1 MKHYHRITMLLA
13 AMIFVA
19 FATPAAADKYEDTI
33 AVFKKSPQVQPFFE
47 TAYGYAVFPLV
58 GKGGVVVGGSYGDG
72 QVYQNGKLTG
82 TAKLAKVSVGFQL
95 GGQAFAEI
103 LFFQDK
109 RAYDNFTSGAFEIDA
124 SASAV
129 AVTLSAQAQTGTSG
143 NSAGASYTP
152 TEGVQVKTDY
162 NDGLIVF
169 VHAIGGLMYEA
180 SIGGQR
186 FIFRPLK

>member
-1 MKHYHRITMLLA
+1 MKHCRITMLLA
-13 AMIFVA
+13 AMILAAWTV
-19 FATPAAADKYEDTI
+19 PAVADKYEDTI
-33 AVFKKSPQVQPFFE
+33 AVFKRSPQVQPFFE
-47 TAYGYAVFPLV
+47 NAYGYAVFPLV
-58 GKGGVVVGGSYGDG
+58 GKGGIVVGGSYGDG
-72 QVYQNGKLTG
+72 QVYQNNSLTG
-82 TAKLAKVSVGFQL
+82 TAKLAKVSVGFQV

-103 LFFQDK
+103 IFFENK
-109 RAYDNFTSGAFEIDA
+109 RAYDDFTGGAFEFNA

-129 AVTLSAQAQTGTSG
+129 AVTLSAQAQTGTTG

-152 TEGVQVKTDY
+152 SEGVQVKTGY
-162 NDGLIVF
+162 NDGMIVF